1 MTPAASPS
9 PPAPE
14 ARHSPPAP
22 EARHSPPAPEAKL
35 SLLARMVPPSALGT
49 KRARRLLE
57 RNLLVTRHIWF
68 VVASGFFE
76 PFFYLLSL
84 GLGLGELVGPIEV
97 GGRLVEYRT
106 FVAPAMLASSA
117 MNGAVFDTTFNF
129 FFKLRYMK
137 TYDAVLATPLGVGD
151 IALGEAV
158 SALARGGVY
167 GIAFLLVMLAMG
179 LIGSAWAVLALPAAL
194 LVGFAFAGAGLACTT
209 YLRTFED
216 FDAIQLAILLMFLFS
231 STFAPLSS
239 YPGGLRWVVQATPL
253 YHGVALLRGLCTG
266 MIGPSLLAHIA
277 YLAIMGI
284 VGLFIA
290 GRRMQRLLLA

>member
-1 MTPAASPS
+1 MTSAT
-9 PPAPE
+9 
-14 ARHSPPAP
+14 
-22 EARHSPPAPEAKL
+22 L
-35 SLLARMVPPSALGT
+35 IARMVPPGALGT
-49 KRARRLLE
+49 RRARRLLE
-57 RNLLVTRHIWF
+57 RNLLVTRHVWF

-76 PFFYLLSL
+76 PFVYLLSI
-84 GLGLGELVGPIEV
+84 GFGLGELVGDVEV
-97 GGRLVEYRT
+97 GGRLVDYRT

-137 TYDAVLATPLGVGD
+137 TYDPILATPLGVGD

-167 GIAFLLVMLAMG
+167 AAAFLLVMTGMG

-194 LVGFAFAGAGLACTT
+194 LIGFAFAGAGLALTT
-209 YLRTFED
+209 YMRTFED
-216 FDAIQLAILLMFLFS
+216 FDAVQLLVLLMFLFS

-239 YPGGLRWVVQATPL
+239 YPGGLRWVVQVTPL

-266 MIGPSLLAHIA
+266 VIGLPLVAHAA
-277 YLAIMGI
+277 YLGVMGAL
-284 VGLFIA
+284 GLLVA